1 MIDKIIDLALRN
13 RLLTIALAFL
23 VVGWGVISFNNLPI
37 DAFPDPTPPQVQVFT
52 LVPGF
57 APEDVEKLVS
67 FPIEAAMNGLP
78 DVEEVRSM
86 SKFGLSVITVIFKR
100 GTDWYFGRQLVFEQL
115 QQVAEELP
123 DVAEPGMGPI
133 TTGLGRV
140 VQYLVKA
147 PPEMSVLEVR
157 ALQDWLIG
165 MQLKTVPGVN
175 EVISFGGKEKQ
186 YQVLIDPN
194 ALLKYNLSI
203 PDVVDAIQANNSNKG
218 GQFIELDSGEEALVT
233 GLGWVKTTDD
243 IAKIII
249 KALDGT
255 PIYVRDVAEVRIGA
269 AIRRGAITY
278 TDDDGKSWGE
288 VVTGVAMK
296 LVNTNTKKVTNMLRE
311 KIRQLN
317 ETLPEGV
324 SIEPWYDQMF
334 MVDRALGTVQ
344 RALLEGG
351 VLVVLVLVFFLY
363 NLRTSFIVALSI
375 PLSVLIGFIMMDRFG
390 LSANLMSL
398 GGLAIGIGMMV
409 DGSIVIVENIFRHL
423 TEKKRPQEQLTHVIA
438 VAAKEVARPV
448 VFAIGI
454 IIIVFIPLVTLKG
467 VEGVMFAPMAF
478 TIGFA
483 MLGSLVVAL
492 TIAPI
497 LCSLM
502 LRGNVIEKANPLFEW
517 IKSRYLAA
525 LRWVVE
531 RRKAVV
537 SASGLLLVAS
547 FSLFPFFGTEFLPLL
562 NEGWLEMRVTHMRST
577 SLEKSIET
585 AQKIERVI
593 SRFPEVQRIVS
604 QTGRPEVGMDPEPI
618 SNSELVIK
626 VKPQNEWTTADSYA
640 ELINAIDAKVK
651 AAVPGVVLNTNR
663 PLASHINELLS
674 GIRAQVAVKVF
685 GDDLEVLAAK
695 ANEIKNIM
703 DSVAGMEDLA
713 VEQLTGKYQIRID
726 IDRDAIARYGL
737 NVADVQEIIETGI
750 GGKAVS
756 QVFEGV
762 KRFDIYVRFQK
773 RYRNS
778 IEAIRNLL
786 VVTADGARISLSRLA
801 DISLIEGPAQISR
814 ENALRRVVIEA
825 SVRGRDQGSA
835 VTEAQEKVNQQV
847 ALPPGY
853 FIEWGGQFKLQQ
865 EANKRFAVVIPL
877 TILLIFFM
885 LYSTF
890 NSIKN
895 AALIILNIPFAMIGG
910 IISLFFSG
918 QNLSVAA
925 SVGFIALFGVA
936 VLNGVVMVSY
946 FNQLREE
953 GKSLRDAILKGAELR
968 FRPILMTASVA
979 SLGLVPLLLATG
991 PGSEIQRPLATVVVG
1006 GLVSSTF
1013 LTLFVL
1019 PTLYGWFEK
1028 EKEAVEI

>member
-255 PIYVRDVAEVRIGA
+255 PIYIRDVAEVRIGA

-423 TEKKRPQEQLTHVIA
+423 TEKKRPQEHLTHVIA
-438 VAAKEVARPV
+438 VAAKEEARPV

-525 LRWVVE
+525 LR
-531 RRKAVV
+531 
-537 SASGLLLVAS
+537 
-547 FSLFPFFGTEFLPLL
+547 
-562 NEGWLEMRVTHMRST
+562 
-577 SLEKSIET
+577 
-585 AQKIERVI
+585 
-593 SRFPEVQRIVS
+593 
-604 QTGRPEVGMDPEPI
+604 
-618 SNSELVIK
+618 
-626 VKPQNEWTTADSYA
+626 
-640 ELINAIDAKVK
+640 
-651 AAVPGVVLNTNR
+651 
-663 PLASHINELLS
+663 
-674 GIRAQVAVKVF
+674 
-685 GDDLEVLAAK
+685 
-695 ANEIKNIM
+695 
-703 DSVAGMEDLA
+703 
-713 VEQLTGKYQIRID
+713 
-726 IDRDAIARYGL
+726 
-737 NVADVQEIIETGI
+737 
-750 GGKAVS
+750 
-756 QVFEGV
+756 
-762 KRFDIYVRFQK
+762 
-773 RYRNS
+773 
-778 IEAIRNLL
+778 
-786 VVTADGARISLSRLA
+786 
-801 DISLIEGPAQISR
+801 
-814 ENALRRVVIEA
+814 
-825 SVRGRDQGSA
+825 
-835 VTEAQEKVNQQV
+835 
-847 ALPPGY
+847 
-853 FIEWGGQFKLQQ
+853 
-865 EANKRFAVVIPL
+865 
-877 TILLIFFM
+877 
-885 LYSTF
+885 
-890 NSIKN
+890 
-895 AALIILNIPFAMIGG
+895 
-910 IISLFFSG
+910 
-918 QNLSVAA
+918 
-925 SVGFIALFGVA
+925 
-936 VLNGVVMVSY
+936 
-946 FNQLREE
+946 
-953 GKSLRDAILKGAELR
+953 
-968 FRPILMTASVA
+968 
-979 SLGLVPLLLATG
+979 
-991 PGSEIQRPLATVVVG
+991 
-1006 GLVSSTF
+1006 
-1013 LTLFVL
+1013 
-1019 PTLYGWFEK
+1019 
-1028 EKEAVEI
+1028 

>member
-255 PIYVRDVAEVRIGA
+255 PIYIRDVAEVRIGA

-423 TEKKRPQEQLTHVIA
+423 TEKKRPQEHLTHVIA